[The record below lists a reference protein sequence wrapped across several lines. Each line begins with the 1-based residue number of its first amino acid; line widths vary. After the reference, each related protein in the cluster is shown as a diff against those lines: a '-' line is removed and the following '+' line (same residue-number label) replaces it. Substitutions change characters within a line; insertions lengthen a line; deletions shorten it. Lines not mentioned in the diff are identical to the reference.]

1 MRIVDLTS
9 RSDNRYGD
17 TCNICDAAIAA
28 LFNQIKTLVHTRF
41 IVSLMYPSHGVTI
54 LSFYTDH
61 LL

>member
-1 MRIVDLTS
+1 
-9 RSDNRYGD
+9 
-17 TCNICDAAIAA
+17 
-28 LFNQIKTLVHTRF
+28 LFNQIKTLVHTIF